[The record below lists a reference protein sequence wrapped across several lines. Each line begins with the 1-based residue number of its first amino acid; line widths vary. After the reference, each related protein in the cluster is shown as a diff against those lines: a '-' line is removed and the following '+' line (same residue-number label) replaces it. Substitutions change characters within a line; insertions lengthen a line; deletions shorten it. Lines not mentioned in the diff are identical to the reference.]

1 MIPTHVFNSMIL
13 TDNPCTQL
21 VPSNS
26 IKPIE
31 VTYCKNTLY
40 NTCINQQY
48 QIQQMLNKYQ
58 DIEQNL
64 NGQISK
70 DNTKMQNDINCFLHL
85 RPHNQQI
92 YLHQEWCVAM
102 ASHSDSATSTSQS
115 SESSSTNLKITFH
128 LHNSVQEDSTMF
140 FASSASESSKTSSFI
155 VIAAVD
161 AVPI

>member
-1 MIPTHVFNSMIL
+1 MDARHSLHNDPYSQSMYSISSFELRQPTMIPTHVFNSMIL

-21 VPSNS
+21 IPSNS

-70 DNTKMQNDINCFLHL
+70 DNTNMQNDINCFLHL

-92 YLHQEWCVAM
+92 YLHQE
-102 ASHSDSATSTSQS
+102 
-115 SESSSTNLKITFH
+115 
-128 LHNSVQEDSTMF
+128 
-140 FASSASESSKTSSFI
+140 
-155 VIAAVD
+155 
-161 AVPI
+161 

>member
-21 VPSNS
+21 IPSNS

-92 YLHQEWCVAM
+92 YLHHFKNDVLPWQVTVTVQLPPA
-102 ASHSDSATSTSQS
+102 
-115 SESSSTNLKITFH
+115 NLQNLQAPT
-128 LHNSVQEDSTMF
+128 
-140 FASSASESSKTSSFI
+140 
-155 VIAAVD
+155 
-161 AVPI
+161 

>member
-21 VPSNS
+21 IPSNS

-92 YLHQEWCVAM
+92 YLHHFKNDVLPWQVTVTVQLPPA
-102 ASHSDSATSTSQS
+102 
-115 SESSSTNLKITFH
+115 NLQNLQAPTCRLIR
-128 LHNSVQEDSTMF
+128 QR
-140 FASSASESSKTSSFI
+140 
-155 VIAAVD
+155 AVD
-161 AVPI
+161 AVPIQFHSNHRRS